1 MFQLDTIIND
11 LSRMKTFYGDVP
23 FTRDNTLIG
32 IGGTGDKMLETIVD
46 LFYFQEP
53 LRHVQRIACFSSY
66 SGVLLWGNEYH
77 CP

>member
-11 LSRMKTFYGDVP
+11 FSRTKTFYGDLP

-32 IGGTGDKMLETIVD
+32 IGGNGDKMLETFVD

-53 LRHVQRIACFSSY
+53 LRHV
-66 SGVLLWGNEYH
+66 
-77 CP
+77 